1 MRQIVN
7 YSLFCVF
14 SISVLFFSSCN
25 NELELIG
32 DKVEIP
38 VVYGTI
44 STTGD
49 FVFIR
54 LERAFGDNKISPGIL
69 SKNPDSLYY
78 KDAKVTISL
87 PEENFSID
95 LEKTDAESLGIKRDT
110 GVFANTPN
118 YIYVAPNDQFVFKPG
133 AEYQLTIEV
142 KGKTYTAKTTL
153 VNTIEIIL
161 PTHTSQVAWIP
172 RTPELQSQY
181 PRVLYEPKGENRSAD
196 PAILDL
202 HIRFNYSEKDS
213 RKGNTYEKKSFLIPV
228 TGSIITDANTDFRY
242 SPNRIFEY
250 LRDHME
256 KDPAFDRFFTSF
268 DFVITGGGR
277 EFLNFTEALAANA
290 GITGTQDFPLYSN
303 IEGGQGIFSSKNT
316 MEFKGYNIS
325 SASLDSLA
333 FSRYTIGLNFRKI

>member
-7 YSLFCVF
+7 FCLFCF
-14 SISVLFFSSCN
+14 LSIPVMFLSSCN
-25 NELELIG
+25 NDLELIG
-32 DKVEIP
+32 DKVEVP
-38 VVYGTI
+38 VVYGAI

-54 LERAFGDNKISPGIL
+54 LERAFGDNNINPGIL

-78 KDAKVTISL
+78 NDAKVTISL
-87 PEENFSID
+87 PKENFSIE
-95 LEKTDAESLGIKRDT
+95 LVKTDAETLGIKRDT
-110 GVFANTPN
+110 GAFATTPN
-118 YIYVAPNDQFVFKPG
+118 YIYVAPNSQFLFKPG
-133 AEYQLTIEV
+133 EEYVLTIEV

-161 PTHTSQVAWIP
+161 PTLTSQVAWIP

-181 PRVLYEPKGENRSAD
+181 PRVLYEPKGENRNAD

-213 RKGNTYEKKSFLIPV
+213 RKGNTYEKKSFMIPV

-242 SPNRIFEY
+242 SPNRVFEY

-256 KDPAFDRFFTSF
+256 KDPAYERYFNSF

-277 EFLNFTEALAANA
+277 EFLSFTEALAANA

-333 FSRYTIGLNFRKI
+333 FSRYTYGLNFRKI